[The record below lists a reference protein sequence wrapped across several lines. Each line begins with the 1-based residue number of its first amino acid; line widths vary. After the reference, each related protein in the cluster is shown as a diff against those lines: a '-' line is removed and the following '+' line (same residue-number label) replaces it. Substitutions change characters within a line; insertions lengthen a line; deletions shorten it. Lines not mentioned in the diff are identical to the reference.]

1 AVSAM
6 DSLCPSC
13 ASPGLMISGC
23 PPSAAMPAANDT
35 RVRVEVLSK
44 MTAAVCGP
52 ASGVRELG
60 AALSSTARSR
70 TLPSSAGPR
79 SESLRK
85 WRVMVILRKSGW
97 GSAGDEA
104 GQGVDERGEL
114 VGSDGQRRGEADASR
129 CDGVDDEPGLERAS
143 GHGLRVRGLRIGLSG
158 RTVSCGASTACQFKA
173 EQQSLAGDLA
183 DPVDLCELCLE

>member
-1 AVSAM
+1 
-6 DSLCPSC
+6 SLCPSC

-52 ASGVRELG
+52 ASGVREYG

-85 WRVMVILRKSGW
+85 WRVMVILREFWVS
-97 GSAGDEA
+97 SAGDEA
-104 GQGVDERGEL
+104 GQSGDERSEFLG
-114 VGSDGQRRGEADASR
+114 GDGQRWGQAQTPGGH
-129 CDGVDDEPGLERAS
+129 GVDDEPGLERAG
-143 GHGLRVRGLRIGLSG
+143 GHGLRIRDLAVARALTVGSAG
-158 RTVSCGASTACQFKA
+158 RTGARELEP
-173 EQQSLAGDLA
+173 EQQSLARDLS
-183 DPVDLCELCLE
+183 DPVDLGQL